1 MEKRTLNPEESLELI
16 TRMIR
21 DTRTRLECNA
31 ERPFLIWGYVTVV
44 VSLFNYAANVCGWSP
59 SWAYTWFAIPVLG
72 GLLTHLIPTKKSDI
86 PRTEIDRIV
95 GMVWMVCSLAQFPV
109 FISVICHGLSYRTSL
124 YATVAFVMA
133 IGTAIT
139 GLIIRSRIFSVAG
152 FAGMAMIS
160 AISLYDLWL
169 KTYVAALPQHPDN
182 GEMAQLLS
190 NEILIFAAI
199 FVVMMII
206 PGHITAHRNRNRK
219 N

>member
-1 MEKRTLNPEESLELI
+1 MEEKNLKPEESIELI
-16 TRMIR
+16 SRMIR

-31 ERPFLIWGYVTVV
+31 ERPFLIWGYVTVA
-44 VSLFNYAANVCGWSP
+44 VSLFNYAVNVCGWHPAWSF
-59 SWAYTWFAIPVLG
+59 SWFAIPMLG
-72 GLLTHLIPTKKSDI
+72 VLLTRLFPSKKSDI

-95 GMVWMVCSLAQFPV
+95 GMVWMVCSLAQFPI

-124 YATVAFVMA
+124 YAMVAFAMA

-139 GLIIRSRIFSVAG
+139 GLIIRSRTFSVAG
-152 FAGMAMIS
+152 FTGMAMTALIS
-160 AISLYDLWL
+160 IYDFWL
-169 KTYVAALPQHPDN
+169 KRFIAGLPERPDN
-182 GEMAQLLS
+182 EQMAQLLS